1 MTTLNRLKKIVENN
15 CSPQPELTISEVNQQ
30 LLLAK
35 KATTLG
41 KQFTAILTI
50 VNRYPSGSVPSDI
63 HTELLKYEHILELI
77 RLIKLIRLMKPDNIV
92 ETNITYG
99 DLTHRVITYNEDKL
113 KEQYQIVVDNYVS

>member
-15 CSPQPELTISEVNQQ
+15 CSPQPELTISEVNRQ
-30 LLLAK
+30 LLIAK

-50 VNRYPSGSVPSDI
+50 VNRYPSGSVPTDI
-63 HTELLKYEHILELI
+63 NTDLLKYDHILELI

>member
-15 CSPQPELTISEVNQQ
+15 CSPQPELTISEVKEQ
-30 LLLAK
+30 LLIAK

-77 RLIKLIRLMKPDNIV
+77 KLLNRTCLNEIPGESGVNTTTD
-92 ETNITYG
+92 
-99 DLTHRVITYNEDKL
+99 EDKL
-113 KEQYQIVVDNYVS
+113 KEQYQIVVDNYVC

>member
-15 CSPQPELTISEVNQQ
+15 CSPKEELTISKVNKQ

-35 KATTLG
+35 KASTLG
-41 KQFTAILTI
+41 KQFLAILTI

-63 HTELLKYEHILELI
+63 HTELLKYDHILELI
-77 RLIKLIRLMKPDNIV
+77 KLLNRICLNEIPGESGVNTKAD
-92 ETNITYG
+92 
-99 DLTHRVITYNEDKL
+99 EDKL